1 MRTVVLDALMVD
13 VQTAV
18 GSLESAR
25 VVYGL
30 EGKVWVQSPDFDRM
44 KAAELEHFVEHM
56 GGLGVT
62 VKVLENQEPFPPGT
76 DAPSVLQAR
85 EGE

>member
-18 GSLESAR
+18 ASLQSAR
-25 VVYGL
+25 VVHGL
-30 EGKVWVQSPDFDRM
+30 DGRVWVQSPDFDRM

-56 GGLGVT
+56 AGLGVT
-62 VKVLENQEPFPPGT
+62 VGVLENQEPFPPET
-76 DAPSVLQAR
+76 DAPSH
-85 EGE
+85 E